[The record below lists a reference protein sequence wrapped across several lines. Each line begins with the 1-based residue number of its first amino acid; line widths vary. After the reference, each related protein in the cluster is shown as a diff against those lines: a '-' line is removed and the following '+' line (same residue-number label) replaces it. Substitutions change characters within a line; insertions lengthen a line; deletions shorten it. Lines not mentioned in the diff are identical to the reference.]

1 MKLEL
6 PGNIEKLIARST
18 DPKTEKFNG
27 IIIKVIKKKDEI
39 EKEEKEDFT
48 FISETRNYGEFSYF
62 IELEKNLILAKS
74 TPVGKTQIY
83 EFYFNKSNKEKKEKK
98 NEENKKGEEQ
108 NKNFNKENKIASGV
122 YLMKFK
128 LSENSYITNK

>member
-74 TPVGKTQIY
+74 TPVGKTQIMN
-83 EFYFNKSNKEKKEKK
+83 FTLIKVIKKKKRKKTKKIKKEK
-98 NEENKKGEEQ
+98 
-108 NKNFNKENKIASGV
+108 NKIKT
-122 YLMKFK
+122 LIKKIK
-128 LSENSYITNK
+128 LLQVFI